1 MKSIQEAFIEVKK
14 RFPFKGYMDCK
25 LIKYITISDIILT
38 EVPKGSRVLDIGCG
52 PCDLTAIL
60 SKLGYSMTGIDDLR
74 DPWHLIG
81 RNRDRIKAFAKE
93 MGISL
98 INEPIESVKLKENTF
113 DASLLIDILEHS
125 LNPRTLLNRAISA
138 LKANGLLLIE
148 TPNSLA
154 LAKKALLLIGKSNYP
169 DVRFIYFN
177 IGMYRGHVREYT
189 VSELKHICEQSGIM
203 KVKVKLINSTTK
215 SSICES
221 RGFRKT
227 FSKLYDLTSAI
238 LPNLRDT
245 IIIFG
250 RKPEDWKPLD
260 DLIALKFLK
269 SCYKHLVKYNIDNEG
284 DDSLVSKIG
293 SEGYI

>member
-1 MKSIQEAFIEVKK
+1 MKNIQEAFIEVKES
-14 RFPFKGYMDCK
+14 FPFKGYMDCK
-25 LIKYITISDIILT
+25 LIKYIAISDIILT
-38 EVPKGSRVLDIGCG
+38 EVPKGSRILDIGCG

-93 MGISL
+93 MDIQL
-98 INEPIESVKLKENTF
+98 INEPIESARLEENAF
-113 DASLLIDILEHS
+113 DAVLLIDVIEHS

-148 TPNSLA
+148 TPNSVA
-154 LAKKALLLIGKSNYP
+154 LVKRVLSLMGKSSYP
-169 DVRFIYFN
+169 SVGFIYFN
-177 IGMYRGHVREYT
+177 VGMYRGHVREYT
-189 VSELKHICEQSGIM
+189 VSELEYMLKQNGIM
-203 KVKVKLINSTTK
+203 SVKVKMANSATK
-215 SSICES
+215 SLICES

-227 FSKLYDLTSAI
+227 LLKLYDLTSDI

-250 RKPEDWKPLD
+250 RKPENWKPLD
-260 DLIALKFLK
+260 DLIAFRNLKNY
-269 SCYKHLVKYNIDNEG
+269 YKHLVEYNLDNED
-284 DDSLVSKIG
+284 DDSIASRIG
-293 SEGYI
+293 SEGCI